1 MLWHRMLLQ
10 DVTGT
15 QLFIKLQP
23 AQFKAVWGGR
33 AGGGGAGGWHRGR
46 KLIWGISCSSFH
58 SKAMLVCI
66 EFGGWAF
73 DYRRAGVIKRYQ
85 TRPQG
90 FIHLRQSGFAFK
102 TLAQS
107 KLFA

>member
-1 MLWHRMLLQ
+1 MSLQ

-15 QLFIKLQP
+15 RLFKLQP
-23 AQFKAVWGGR
+23 AQVKAVWGG
-33 AGGGGAGGWHRGR
+33 GVGGWHQGR
-46 KLIWGISCSSFH
+46 KLIWGISYSSFH

-73 DYRRAGVIKRYQ
+73 DYHRAGVIKRYQ
-85 TRPQG
+85 TRLQG
-90 FIHLRQSGFAFK
+90 FIHLRESGFAFT